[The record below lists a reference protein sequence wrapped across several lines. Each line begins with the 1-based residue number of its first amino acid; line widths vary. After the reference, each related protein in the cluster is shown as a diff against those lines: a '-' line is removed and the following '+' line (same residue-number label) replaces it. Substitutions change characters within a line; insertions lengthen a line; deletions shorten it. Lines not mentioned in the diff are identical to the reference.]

1 MSKLTINKIKNS
13 IIKIRDEEVILDSF
27 VADFYGTTTRE
38 INKAV
43 KNNLDKFPKGYVF
56 ELDKKE
62 KEGVVENFHN
72 LSKLKFSP
80 TNPKVFTEKGL
91 YMLATILKSK
101 KATETT
107 LLIIETFSKIK
118 KLQND
123 FNMILEESDENK
135 KELIGAKFGKSL
147 LNIFLNDT
155 LEDKESETKI
165 KFSMFGFSLE
175 KSIKKGK

>member
-43 KNNLDKFPKGYVF
+43 KNNLDNFPKGYVF

-62 KEGVVENFHN
+62 KEEVMENFHN
-72 LSKLKFSP
+72 LTKLKFSP
-80 TNPKVFTEKGL
+80 INPKVFTEKGL

-123 FNMILEESDENK
+123 FNMILEEC
-135 KELIGAKFGKSL
+135 
-147 LNIFLNDT
+147 LNISIGKNL
-155 LEDKESETKI
+155 KI
-165 KFSMFGFSLE
+165 NENIIEYIKNE
-175 KSIKKGK
+175 K